1 MKKIKQVRI
10 AIIAA
15 NFHPDITQKLI
26 DGALA
31 TLQEAAIT
39 KENIMIQLVPGCFE
53 LPLAC
58 QQALRQKK
66 YDAAIV
72 LGCALR
78 GETDHY
84 TAIMN
89 GATQGVMDVM
99 LRCGKP
105 VGFGLIFART
115 RTQALARCQGGK
127 NYGSGAAR
135 AIISML
141 STL

>member
-1 MKKIKQVRI
+1 MKKKNTIHV

-15 NFHPDITQKLI
+15 NFYPDITQKLI

-31 TLQEAAIT
+31 TLQEAAVV
-39 KENIMIQLVPGCFE
+39 KKNIMIQLVPGCFE

-58 QQALRQKK
+58 QRALQQKT

-72 LGCALR
+72 LGCALQ

-84 TAIMN
+84 AAIMN
-89 GATQGVMDVM
+89 GTTQGIMDVM
-99 LRCGKP
+99 LRANKP
-105 VGFGLIFART
+105 VGFGVIFAHNRA
-115 RTQALARCQGGK
+115 QALARCQGTK

-135 AIISML
+135 SVLAIV
-141 STL
+141 TT